1 MKTLFAASGRVLL
14 TCVVVGVAGVLG
26 LHIWDYYMNL
36 PWTRDGKV
44 RADVV
49 GLTTD
54 VSGIVSEVR
63 VHDNQA
69 VNAGDVIFTIDSS
82 RFTLAERQAEAEL
95 KSYAATLRQA
105 RADLALYQRLGDG
118 SVTRQ
123 KIDQAQTSADQA
135 DAAYQTAL
143 VALDTAKLN
152 LERSTVKAPVNG
164 VITNFSLQPGS
175 YVSAGSAVSAL
186 VDSDSYYVDGY
197 FEENKL
203 DRIKLGDEVHIGL
216 MGTSEMLKG
225 HVVGIAAG
233 IADRERSDSSGSLA
247 NVNPTFSWV
256 RLAQRVPV
264 RVALDDI
271 PEGAVLVAGRTASVN
286 IIERPEATQ

>member
-1 MKTLFAASGRVLL
+1 MKTLAAASGRILL
-14 TCVVVGVAGVLG
+14 TCVVVGIAGVLG
-26 LHIWDYYMNL
+26 MHIWDYYMNL

-54 VSGIVSEVR
+54 VSGIVSDVR
-63 VHDNQA
+63 VHDNQT
-69 VNAGDVIFTIDSS
+69 VKAGDVIFKIDSA
-82 RFTLAERQAEAEL
+82 RFTLAERQAEAAL
-95 KSYAATLRQA
+95 GSDAATLRQA

-135 DAAYQTAL
+135 EAAYQMAV

-152 LERSTVKAPVNG
+152 LERSTVRAPVNG
-164 VITNFSLQPGS
+164 VITNFSLQPGD
-175 YVSAGSAVSAL
+175 YISAGSAVSAL

-203 DRIKLGDEVHIGL
+203 DRIKLGDQVHVGL
-216 MGTSEMLKG
+216 MGTSGILKG

-256 RLAQRVPV
+256 RLAQRIPV
-264 RVALDDI
+264 RIALDDV
-271 PEGAVLVAGRTASVN
+271 PAGTVLVAGRTASVSV
-286 IIERPEATQ
+286 IEGEKGI

>member
-1 MKTLFAASGRVLL
+1 
-14 TCVVVGVAGVLG
+14 
-26 LHIWDYYMNL
+26 
-36 PWTRDGKV
+36 
-44 RADVV
+44 
-49 GLTTD
+49 
-54 VSGIVSEVR
+54 
-63 VHDNQA
+63 
-69 VNAGDVIFTIDSS
+69 
-82 RFTLAERQAEAEL
+82 
-95 KSYAATLRQA
+95 
-105 RADLALYQRLGDG
+105 
-118 SVTRQ
+118 
-123 KIDQAQTSADQA
+123 
-135 DAAYQTAL
+135 

-216 MGTSEMLKG
+216 MGTSEMLEG

-256 RLAQRVPV
+256 RLAQRIPV
-264 RVALDDI
+264 RVALDDV
-271 PEGAVLVAGRTASVN
+271 PAGTVLVAGRTASVN
-286 IIERPEATQ
+286 IIERPEATR

>member
-1 MKTLFAASGRVLL
+1 MKTLFAASGRVLF
-14 TCVVVGVAGVLG
+14 TCVVVGIAGVLG
-26 LHIWDYYMNL
+26 MHIWDYYMNL

-63 VHDNQA
+63 VHDNQT
-69 VNAGDVIFTIDSS
+69 VKAGDVIFRIDSA

-95 KSYAATLRQA
+95 KSSTATLRQA

-123 KIDQAQTSADQA
+123 KIDQAQTSTDQA
-135 DAAYQTAL
+135 EAAYQTAL

-216 MGTSEMLKG
+216 MGTSEMLEG

-256 RLAQRVPV
+256 RLAQRIPV

-271 PEGAVLVAGRTASVN
+271 PVGTVLVAGRTASVN
-286 IIERPEATQ
+286 IIERPEATR

>member
-1 MKTLFAASGRVLL
+1 MKTLAAASGRILL
-14 TCVVVGVAGVLG
+14 TCVVVGIAGVLG
-26 LHIWDYYMNL
+26 MHIWDYYMNL

-54 VSGIVSEVR
+54 VSGIVSDVR
-63 VHDNQA
+63 VHDNQT
-69 VNAGDVIFTIDSS
+69 VKAGDVIFKIDNA
-82 RFTLAERQAEAEL
+82 RFTLAERQAEAAL
-95 KSYAATLRQA
+95 GSDAATLRQA

-135 DAAYQTAL
+135 EAAYQMAL
-143 VALDTAKLN
+143 VALDTARLN
-152 LERSTVKAPVNG
+152 LERSTVRAPVNG
-164 VITNFSLQPGS
+164 VITNFSLQPGD
-175 YVSAGSAVSAL
+175 YISAGSAVSAL

-203 DRIKLGDEVHIGL
+203 DRIKLGDQVHVGL
-216 MGTSEMLKG
+216 MGTSGILKG

-256 RLAQRVPV
+256 RLAQRIPV
-264 RVALDDI
+264 RIALDDV
-271 PEGAVLVAGRTASVN
+271 PAGTVLVAGRTASVSV
-286 IIERPEATQ
+286 IEGEKGI

>member
-1 MKTLFAASGRVLL
+1 MKTLLAASGRVLL
-14 TCVVVGVAGVLG
+14 TCVAVGIAGVLG
-26 LHIWDYYMNL
+26 MHIWDYYMNL

-49 GLTTD
+49 ELTTD
-54 VSGIVSEVR
+54 VSGIVSDVR

-69 VNAGDVIFTIDSS
+69 VKAGDIIFRIDTA

-143 VALDTAKLN
+143 VALDTVKLN
-152 LERSTVKAPVNG
+152 LERSTVRAPVNG

-203 DRIKLGDEVHIGL
+203 DRIKLGDQVHIGL
-216 MGTSEMLKG
+216 MGTSQILKG

-247 NVNPTFSWV
+247 NINPTFSWV
-256 RLAQRVPV
+256 RLAQRIPV

-271 PEGAVLVAGRTASVN
+271 PEGTVLVAGRTASVN
-286 IIERPEATQ
+286 IIDRPQATQ